1 MHLAAAAVPQDAACL
16 RIGCDWR
23 WSGNGDLP
31 QADHYAGPGRNIWIH
46 WLFSRSWKV
55 GRYTSRVAPTYQCPR
70 LTERDHKE
78 HSIRQAG
85 RMVIFI
91 PVDLSSESQPRRD
104 LKRGSQW
111 QALYG
116 AVAGAESR
124 CACWMFGRSS
134 RKPPDMFQRR
144 PLFRL

>member
-1 MHLAAAAVPQDAACL
+1 M
-16 RIGCDWR
+16 
-23 WSGNGDLP
+23 
-31 QADHYAGPGRNIWIH
+31 
-46 WLFSRSWKV
+46 
-55 GRYTSRVAPTYQCPR
+55 APTYQCPR

-85 RMVIFI
+85 RMVILI
-91 PVDLSSESQPRRD
+91 PVDLSSESQPIRD

-124 CACWMFGRSS
+124 AYVDVRQIIEKTAQHVSTPAAFPSASDDLSVIG
-134 RKPPDMFQRR
+134 
-144 PLFRL
+144 FRLPESQLKFVFQPAILYISGRPPKAQRCHR